1 VRTGRTISPVARRWL
16 QAERTVAGAIV
27 AGLVVLDVAGA
38 LAPADVRVP
47 DVGLTPVVVAL
58 SLGAALQFWWRRERP
73 ILVLVLAVLAAGI
86 AADLV
91 PPGLASQRTGTTTV
105 LAVYGVASW
114 SAHRRWALVL
124 VALLLAAFFTGG
136 VDEGTP
142 AAEAAATAAAVVALP
157 AALGIA
163 ARARRAELEEA
174 RQRLAAAERDRDEQA
189 RRAVV
194 EERAHIARELHDVVA
209 HHVSLIGVQAGAA
222 RTALDADPEAS
233 RAALGRIES
242 ASRQVVGEM
251 RHLLDA
257 LREDDA
263 VVATSPQPRLADLDE
278 LVAGFRAAG
287 LEVAVVGRP
296 PEGLGAAL
304 DLTCY
309 RLLEEALT
317 NVARHSAATRA
328 EVCLDG
334 SGDEVRLVVRDP
346 GPARA
351 GTEGTGRG
359 RLGMQERVALFG
371 GRIDDG
377 PTAEGGWQVAAVL
390 RRDGGRA

>member
-1 VRTGRTISPVARRWL
+1 
-16 QAERTVAGAIV
+16 
-27 AGLVVLDVAGA
+27 
-38 LAPADVRVP
+38 
-47 DVGLTPVVVAL
+47 
-58 SLGAALQFWWRRERP
+58 
-73 ILVLVLAVLAAGI
+73 
-86 AADLV
+86 
-91 PPGLASQRTGTTTV
+91 
-105 LAVYGVASW
+105 
-114 SAHRRWALVL
+114 
-124 VALLLAAFFTGG
+124 
-136 VDEGTP
+136 
-142 AAEAAATAAAVVALP
+142 
-157 AALGIA
+157 
-163 ARARRAELEEA
+163 
-174 RQRLAAAERDRDEQA
+174 
-189 RRAVV
+189 
-194 EERAHIARELHDVVA
+194 
-209 HHVSLIGVQAGAA
+209 
-222 RTALDADPEAS
+222 
-233 RAALGRIES
+233 
-242 ASRQVVGEM
+242 
-251 RHLLDA
+251 
-257 LREDDA
+257 
-263 VVATSPQPRLADLDE
+263 
-278 LVAGFRAAG
+278 VAGFRAAG